1 MKIIATDLPEVL
13 ILEPDVFRDERGYFF
28 ESYNRSAFNDAVGFE
43 VEFVQDNQSRSAM
56 GVLRGLHFQ
65 RPPRAQGK
73 LVRVTK
79 GRVFDVAV
87 DLRPDSPRFG
97 RWAGVELSAGNFRQ
111 LWIPTGFAHG
121 FLALEDDTH
130 VQYKATDYYA
140 RQLEGCVLWNDSSI
154 GIQWPLPQG
163 SQPILSPKDAIA
175 PGLARSMREV

>member
-13 ILEPDVFRDERGYFF
+13 ILEPGVFRDDRGYFY
-28 ESYNRSAFNDAVGFE
+28 ESYNRSAFNDAVGHE
-43 VEFVQDNQSRSAM
+43 VEFVQDNHSRSAA

-73 LVRVTK
+73 LVRVTR

-87 DLRPDSPRFG
+87 DLRTDSPRFG
-97 RWAGVELSAGNFRQ
+97 HWTSVELSAANFLQ
-111 LWIPTGFAHG
+111 LWIPAGFAHG

-140 RQLEGCVLWNDSSI
+140 RDLEGCILWNDPSI
-154 GIQWPLPQG
+154 GIPWPLPDG
-163 SQPILSPKDAIA
+163 SRPVLSPKDAVA
-175 PGLARSMREV
+175 PGLTTLMRET

>member
-1 MKIIATDLPEVL
+1 MKTIATDLPEVL
-13 ILEPDVFRDERGYFF
+13 ILEPRVFRDERGYFY
-28 ESYNRSAFNDAVGFE
+28 ESYNRSAFNDAVGCE
-43 VEFVQDNQSRSAM
+43 VEFVQDNHSRSGM

-65 RPPRAQGK
+65 RPPHAQGK

-87 DLRPDSPRFG
+87 DLRSDSPRFG
-97 RWAGVELSAGNFRQ
+97 QWTSVELSASNFRQ

-140 RQLEGCVLWNDSSI
+140 REFEGCILWNDPAI
-154 GIQWPLPQG
+154 GIRWPLPDG
-163 SQPILSPKDAIA
+163 SQPLLSPKDAIA
-175 PGLARSMREV
+175 PGLATLITEP